1 VVMNAEGQ
9 RIQVGARLDAEQPAL
24 VVADVLEVRVELT
37 VSKAQQA
44 MVGVTPRAVLTPDGF
59 EEPRLPVQLTTLE
72 PSTTGNVKLEG
83 RVDNPSGVLR
93 PGQAV
98 RLELEA
104 TPVDG
109 LTWLLDR

>member
-1 VVMNAEGQ
+1 MNTEGQ
-9 RIQVGARLDAEQPAL
+9 RVQVGTRLEADQPAL
-24 VVADVLEVRVELT
+24 VVADVLEVRVEVT

-44 MVGVTPRAVLTPDGF
+44 MVGATPRAVLTPDGF
-59 EEPRLPVQLTTLE
+59 EEPRLPVQLTTFE
-72 PSTTGNVKLEG
+72 PAVTGNVKLEG
-83 RVDNPSGVLR
+83 RVANPSGVLR

-104 TPVDG
+104 VPVDG